1 MCSAGQF
8 DVAKNKDK
16 KRKEREKRVAQ
27 KKLAEA
33 ARRRQQA
40 KESDATPSGVPR
52 AKKVMTAGVQQ
63 KAQMQQA
70 AGAGKPTVAHRR
82 TGG

>member
-1 MCSAGQF
+1 M
-8 DVAKNKDK
+8 AKNKDK

-40 KESDATPSGVPR
+40 KESDDSPSGVPR
-52 AKKVMTAGVQQ
+52 AKKVLTAGVQQ
-63 KAQMQQA
+63 KAQMQQN
-70 AGAGKPTVAHRR
+70 AGKPTVVHRR

>member
-1 MCSAGQF
+1 MASREAE
-8 DVAKNKDK
+8 VAKNKDK

-33 ARRRQQA
+33 ARRREQA
-40 KESDATPSGVPR
+40 KEADASPGGVPR
-52 AKKVMTAGVQQ
+52 AKKVLTAGVQQ
-63 KAQMQQA
+63 KAQMQQ
-70 AGAGKPTVAHRR
+70 GGGKPTVVHRR